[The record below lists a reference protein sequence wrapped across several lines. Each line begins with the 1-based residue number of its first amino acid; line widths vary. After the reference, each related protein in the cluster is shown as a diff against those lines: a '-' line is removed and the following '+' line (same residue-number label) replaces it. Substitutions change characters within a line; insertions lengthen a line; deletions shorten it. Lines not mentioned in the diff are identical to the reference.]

1 MRAVVTPFSSI
12 MYYRSIHPLNLIW
25 FWWLHYKKIILCDVG
40 TLYINVR
47 NQIWSQFQVHYM
59 FYMKCFTIMEMGFCL
74 PKSGGNLPQL
84 FVHFTFEIMNL
95 WPIIDSKGS
104 HFQLFSYQLT
114 SNFES
119 FCSRISQ
126 ICPLPN
132 VLLDFE
138 IIKLTKEITIPGQ
151 NLEIDEHD

>member
-25 FWWLHYKKIILCDVG
+25 FWWLHYKKIILCVG

-74 PKSGGNLPQL
+74 PKSGGTTIIYSGVTLSFILGGLNILFAKIFGANLGAYCSKAQILEGLKPPAPSHPHVTPL
-84 FVHFTFEIMNL
+84 LANFT
-95 WPIIDSKGS
+95 
-104 HFQLFSYQLT
+104 
-114 SNFES
+114 
-119 FCSRISQ
+119 
-126 ICPLPN
+126 
-132 VLLDFE
+132 
-138 IIKLTKEITIPGQ
+138 
-151 NLEIDEHD
+151 